1 MLKKRTIPMETIW
14 FVKLVISL
22 LSIQPDS
29 SFIIFIPRSGKGL
42 ISTSFQTWK
51 FRLQASTISSSLSF
65 RVLLFPPNRER
76 ITLESKIPFCGT
88 SPSPKFANL

>member
-1 MLKKRTIPMETIW
+1 METIR

-42 ISTSFQTWK
+42 IPTSFQTWK

-65 RVLLFPPNRER
+65 
-76 ITLESKIPFCGT
+76 SG
-88 SPSPKFANL
+88 FAISTK